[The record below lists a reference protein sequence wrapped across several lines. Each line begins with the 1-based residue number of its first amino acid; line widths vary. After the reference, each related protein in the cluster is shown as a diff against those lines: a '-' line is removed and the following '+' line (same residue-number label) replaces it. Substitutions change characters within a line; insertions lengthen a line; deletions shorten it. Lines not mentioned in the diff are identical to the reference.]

1 MIDTIETA
9 ATTHATEAP
18 ALLRRRLA
26 RHTQRRVAFYD
37 PASATLALDTGRS
50 VSLTLD
56 GDRASDLL
64 GFLAS
69 LPNTERP
76 RTVFLC
82 GGDSAATTPPVVWWQ
97 EPVGY
102 GWTLSRWHN
111 AADRRTGVYER
122 EGITI
127 DLRMAAPWFGGTG
140 PALDPITCLAAWRTL
155 LRQLRGAFGQQVTL
169 LTTPS
174 MTGLELFEASLP
186 YGLTVETLSAELREH
201 LTHVTTQGRRELFR
215 PGRGHATPRT
225 PQTPQTL
232 GDLWE
237 IDARWMYAACLHN
250 LPTGPVTHDARPEF
264 AGYVPGFY
272 LVQAQVPADW
282 RHIGLLP
289 DLASLESPEAV
300 SYPRRPRQRFYSFAT
315 GAEVQLALQQGW
327 RLAIQQRILWP
338 ETGRAG
344 RPDVA
349 KTWIAKLKAI
359 RDTYQLA
366 GGPVSQL
373 GASAVRHL
381 VIDVVGRW
389 YAREREE
396 HGILPLS
403 RIDALPSGAIPH
415 IERDLV
421 LWERAAPV
429 SDDWLRYSHPE
440 WAAMVWG
447 RARARLAAQALAFP
461 FESLVALRTDGIWTT
476 ANPDAAG
483 IGDGDPRPGA
493 WRVKS
498 YLPGP
503 SFWPRSEAEL
513 VELMR
518 RARGHD
524 AEE

>member
-1 MIDTIETA
+1 MLDTVETA
-9 ATTHATEAP
+9 IVTETADTAEMPEAP

-50 VSLTLD
+50 VTLTLD
-56 GDRASDLL
+56 GDRASAVL

-69 LPNTERP
+69 LPATERP

-97 EPVGY
+97 EPLGY

-122 EGITI
+122 EGVTI
-127 DLRMAAPWFGGTG
+127 DLRMAAPWFGGEG

-169 LTTPS
+169 LTTPA

-186 YGLTVETLSAELREH
+186 YGVAVETLPAALREH
-201 LTHVTTQGRRELFR
+201 LTHITTQGRRELFR
-215 PGRGHATPRT
+215 PARG
-225 PQTPQTL
+225 QTTMT
-232 GDLWE
+232 DLWE
-237 IDARWMYAACLHN
+237 IDARWMYAACLHH

-264 AGYVPGFY
+264 AGYTPGFY
-272 LVQAQVPADW
+272 LVEAQVPANW

-289 DLASLESPEAV
+289 DQSSVDGPEAV
-300 SYPRRPRQRFYSFAT
+300 SYPRRPRQRFYSWAT
-315 GAEVQLALQQGW
+315 GAEVQLALAQGW
-327 RLAIQQRILWP
+327 RLQIQQRILWP
-338 ETGRAG
+338 ETER

-349 KTWIAKLKAI
+349 KVWIGKLKAV
-359 RDTYQLA
+359 REVYTSA

-381 VIDVVGRW
+381 ALDTVGRW

-396 HGILPLS
+396 HGILPLA
-403 RIDALPSGAIPH
+403 RIGELPSGAIPH

-421 LWERAAPV
+421 LWERLAPV
-429 SDDWLRYSHPE
+429 ADDWLRYSHPE
-440 WAAMVWG
+440 WAATVWG
-447 RARARLAAQALAFP
+447 RARARLATQALRLSYH
-461 FESLVALRTDGIWTT
+461 SLVALRTDGIWTT
-476 ANPDAAG
+476 AHPDTAG
-483 IGDGDPRPGA
+483 IRDDDPRPGA

-518 RARGHD
+518 RARGG
-524 AEE
+524 EEA